1 MDRNRDLS
9 KQLARL
15 ESKIQEQMDLDYARH
30 GVTVIPNGKATSTAV
45 TGDFYGIKSDG
56 TGTSADIVI
65 ASMIVD
71 GVTIATDIK
80 LPAGDVFYGNITSV
94 TMASGGD
101 ANAILLHKKGHGP
114 TFEVTAV

>member
-15 ESKIQEQMDLDYARH
+15 ETKIQEQMDLDYARN
-30 GVTVIPNGKATSTAV
+30 GVTVPNGKATTTPV

-56 TGTSADIVI
+56 TGTTAEIVI

-114 TFEVTAV
+114 TFEVTEV

>member
-1 MDRNRDLS
+1 MDRNRDLA
-9 KQLARL
+9 KVLARIDTRI
-15 ESKIQEQMDLDYARH
+15 EEQMDLDYARH
-30 GVTVIPNGKATSTAV
+30 GVTVIPEGKATSTAV
-45 TGDFYGIKSDG
+45 TGDFYGIKADG
-56 TGTSADIVI
+56 TGTNVDIII

-80 LPAGDVFYGNITSV
+80 L
-94 TMASGGD
+94 SGGD

>member
-30 GVTVIPNGKATSTAV
+30 GVTIVEDDYETSIQ
-45 TGDFYGIKSDG
+45 GDFYGIKADG
-56 TGTSADIVI
+56 EGTAGLITNSITI
-65 ASMIVD
+65 D
-71 GVTIATDIK
+71 GVTITIPITIAN
-80 LPAGDVFYGNITSV
+80 GDTFYGNITAV
-94 TMASGGD
+94 RFASGST

-114 TFEVTAV
+114 SAAIT